1 MMNRIKPSVSLAFL
15 TKILHY
21 ASYEEAIEGL
31 KEFGLVFDVKP
42 GEELTEETCS
52 SKVISV
58 TDGVTAMRNHQLSEK
73 GTKLL

>member
-42 GEELTEETCS
+42 GEELTEEICS
-52 SKVISV
+52 NKVISV

>member
-1 MMNRIKPSVSLAFL
+1 MAFGKK
-15 TKILHY
+15 KILTD
-21 ASYEEAIEGL
+21 L
-31 KEFGLVFDVKP
+31 TFDVKP

-52 SKVISV
+52 NKVITV

>member
-1 MMNRIKPSVSLAFL
+1 MMNRIKPSISLAFL
-15 TKILHY
+15 TKVLHY

-31 KEFGLVFDVKP
+31 KEFGLVFDMKP

-52 SKVISV
+52 NKVITV